1 MPITTT
7 QILSDAIRKTRIR
20 LSTRFVTGDG
30 DEQNVI
36 KVQPATLIGAL
47 NTAGHILSGNANAR
61 PFYNTTIRNL
71 TWNAPTG
78 AGKTVSLLWQS
89 NTGAAYGNTVI
100 SHLTGTGSYP
110 ASRGPDITF
119 STYGPNASNIMI
131 STTGFV
137 ANDAYS
143 IEFDLI
149 KSPAQFDWG
158 EIDNPQEFNF
168 PPRKVFP

>member
-1 MPITTT
+1 
-7 QILSDAIRKTRIR
+7 
-20 LSTRFVTGDG
+20 
-30 DEQNVI
+30 
-36 KVQPATLIGAL
+36 
-47 NTAGHILSGNANAR
+47 
-61 PFYNTTIRNL
+61 
-71 TWNAPTG
+71 
-78 AGKTVSLLWQS
+78 
-89 NTGAAYGNTVI
+89 
-100 SHLTGTGSYP
+100 
-110 ASRGPDITF
+110 
-119 STYGPNASNIMI
+119 MI